1 LIMQAKIENSPEVL
15 KCLKKGIFRL
25 LGSNPVELVV

>member
-1 LIMQAKIENSPEVL
+1 MQAKIENNPDVL

-25 LGSNPVELVV
+25 LGASPVESVV

>member
-1 LIMQAKIENSPEVL
+1 MQAKIENNPDAL

-25 LGSNPVELVV
+25 LGAHPVESAI